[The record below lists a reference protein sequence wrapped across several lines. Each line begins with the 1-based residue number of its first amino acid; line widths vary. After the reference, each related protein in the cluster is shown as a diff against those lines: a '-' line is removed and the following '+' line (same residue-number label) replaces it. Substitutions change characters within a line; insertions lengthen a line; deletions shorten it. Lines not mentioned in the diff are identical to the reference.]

1 MLTGDV
7 VGVMA
12 EALGAELA
20 RTKDPALS
28 FAERFGLIVEQQWT
42 TREAS
47 RLARRLKNAAL
58 KLPAAIEEID
68 FRTPRGLDREVLID
82 LAAHSAEAGCSCI
95 PSSS

>member
-47 RLARRLKNAAL
+47 RLARRLKNAAQ
-58 KLPAAIEEID
+58 
-68 FRTPRGLDREVLID
+68 RTHACAGNSAVRSRTTTARCRAW
-82 LAAHSAEAGCSCI
+82 LAARSPQRCSRCL
-95 PSSS
+95 